1 MNLSCGATI
10 LIMPAAFV
18 TGNVSA
24 PGMIPAAGKIA
35 TIRYNVGGFPC
46 SSMSHRDMPTDK
58 QGINCSNSQKEVTN
72 G

>member
-10 LIMPAAFV
+10 LIMPAVFV

-24 PGMIPAAGKIA
+24 TGMIPAAGKIT
-35 TIRYNVGGFPC
+35 TIRYNVVAFIC

-58 QGINCSNSQKEVTN
+58 QGIDCNNSQMEVTN